1 MKRRTIWI
9 LAGLLLLPGLASA
22 ETENFE
28 IDKGHSRIGFGVK
41 HMLVSTVRGEFL
53 EYSGMARID
62 VADPLSAEVE
72 VVIHTDS
79 VNTNQERR
87 DEHLRS
93 DDFFNAEEYP
103 EITFRSKRVEQQ
115 GDGLLIVGDLTI
127 RDTTKEVIM
136 PVEVAGPIQDPWGN
150 TRMGVS
156 GELTID
162 RTEFGLSYN
171 NTLETG
177 GLVVGHDVKIQI
189 DVELVQ
195 SKS

>member
-1 MKRRTIWI
+1 M
-9 LAGLLLLPGLASA
+9 
-22 ETENFE
+22 
-28 IDKGHSRIGFGVK
+28 
-41 HMLVSTVRGEFL
+41 RGEFL
-53 EYSGMARID
+53 EYSGLARID
-62 VADPLSAEVE
+62 VANPLGAEVE
-72 VVIHTDS
+72 IVIHTDS

-127 RDTTKEVIM
+127 RGTTKEVMM

-162 RTEFGLSYN
+162 RMEFGLSYSDA
-171 NTLETG
+171 LETG
-177 GLVVGHDVKIQI
+177 GLVVGKEVKIQI